1 MSHTGTIDAAPR
13 GAVFTLGTAAEATG
27 VSKRTLTRKIADLI
41 EHGARKND
49 ATGQW
54 EIPIGALFATGFR
67 VNAPQ
72 SEPQD
77 NPPQATVRATP
88 SATPSAT
95 PEIDELRAEF
105 DAMRERAHDAEV
117 RAARAEAE
125 AAGANRLAHAWWQ
138 YSEGLTLAL
147 RQLQPATP
155 TEQPRQRKSWFRQR

>member
-27 VSKRTLTRKIADLI
+27 VSKRTLSRRIADLI

-54 EIPIGALFATGFR
+54 EIPIGALFAAGFR

-72 SEPQD
+72 SAPQD

-88 SATPSAT
+88 SAIPSAT
-95 PEIDELRAEF
+95 PEVDELRAEL
-105 DAMRERAHDAEV
+105 DAMRDRAHDAEV
-117 RAARAEAE
+117 RAARAEAD

-147 RQLQPATP
+147 RQLQPAP
-155 TEQPRQRKSWFRQR
+155 ATEQTRRKRRLFRNG